1 VSRVEG
7 EVAAEIV
14 EADVGE
20 NLVVHLIIGSVLIGL
35 RHFHMVVGN
44 LDLSVVG
51 EVGKIDVSVCGA
63 CRVDNVYLVLTC
75 GIVTVAIGILEPVV
89 VSALSML
96 RIDVPHGSGHCSV
109 VGKGLKVLIVNV
121 IRSDTVGLGASGGEV
136 VVGSKEL
143 DGGQLLERILSP
155 VLIEVK
161 NGELLAL
168 ARVGDHGES
177 YLAVADIAP
186 CVDGLLKL
194 IGEVLGYLERDG
206 EHHIVL
212 IEDCRALNAGG
223 KGVGKNVDASVLIV
237 ACDLEGNGAVL
248 ILLVVVALMEAYV
261 FLYGEAID
269 TAKGIVS
276 VKGGSGRLGLVDNDV
291 LGGNGVTL
299 ELCLTN
305 EFVKIV

>member
-1 VSRVEG
+1 
-7 EVAAEIV
+7 
-14 EADVGE
+14 
-20 NLVVHLIIGSVLIGL
+20 
-35 RHFHMVVGN
+35 
-44 LDLSVVG
+44 
-51 EVGKIDVSVCGA
+51 
-63 CRVDNVYLVLTC
+63 
-75 GIVTVAIGILEPVV
+75 
-89 VSALSML
+89 
-96 RIDVPHGSGHCSV
+96 V
-109 VGKGLKVLIVNV
+109 VGKGLKVLIVNI
-121 IRSDTVGLGASGGEV
+121 IRSDTVGLGASGGKV

-161 NGELLAL
+161 DGELLAL
-168 ARVGDHGES
+168 ARVDDHGES

-223 KGVGKNVDASVLIV
+223 KGVGKNVDASVLII

-248 ILLVVVALMEAYV
+248 VLLVVVALMEAYV

-291 LGGNGVTL
+291 LGGNGITL
-299 ELCLTN
+299 ELCLAN
-305 EFVKIV
+305 KFVKVM